1 MELVLKMTLTLKVKN
16 QNDPGMKGAP
26 VSKNLRQLDIHE
38 LNYLSER
45 IEADPER
52 VACLLFPNNPSDRVT
67 LAKKIAQWAINQTL
81 VLESSQH
88 NKTDVALI
96 FHKVGERIWQQLP
109 SYARSVRIAIE

>member
-1 MELVLKMTLTLKVKN
+1 MRGT
-16 QNDPGMKGAP
+16 P
-26 VSKNLRQLDIHE
+26 VNKELRQLDIDE
-38 LNYLSER
+38 LNHLSEQ
-45 IEADPER
+45 IEANPEK
-52 VACLLFPNNPSDRVT
+52 VASLLFPNNPSDRVT

>member
-1 MELVLKMTLTLKVKN
+1 MNKE
-16 QNDPGMKGAP
+16 
-26 VSKNLRQLDIHE
+26 LRQLDIDE
-38 LNYLSER
+38 LNHLSER
-45 IEADPER
+45 IDADPEK
-52 VACLLFPNNPSDRVT
+52 AASLLFPNNPSERVT
-67 LAKKIAQWAINQTL
+67 LAKKIAQWAINQTV

>member
-1 MELVLKMTLTLKVKN
+1 MNKE
-16 QNDPGMKGAP
+16 
-26 VSKNLRQLDIHE
+26 LRQLDINE
-38 LNYLSER
+38 LNHLSER
-45 IEADPER
+45 IEADPEE
-52 VACLLFPNNPSDRVT
+52 AASMLFPNNPPDRVT

-109 SYARSVRIAIE
+109 SYARSVKIVIK